1 VRSLV
6 QATVCL
12 LAVVVPAAPAWAG
25 RGVPKHKA
33 RAANVACPDA
43 GMPPAPG
50 AGARYD
56 AAARCLINMA
66 RAAAGLRALRSEPR
80 LGVAA
85 DVCANDMVN
94 RSYFD
99 HVSPDGSTPRMR
111 VRATGYR
118 GRTGGFRTAET
129 IGWGSGEMATPA
141 AIVSGWLHSS
151 EHRAILLSP
160 LYREIGIGLAIGAPG
175 TGQVGA
181 TVAADFGTRR

>member
-1 VRSLV
+1 MRSLV
-6 QATVCL
+6 QAVVCL
-12 LAVVVPAAPAWAG
+12 LAVVVPAAPAWAA

-50 AGARYD
+50 AGSRYD
-56 AAARCLINMA
+56 AATRCLINMA
-66 RAAAGLRALRSEPR
+66 RAASGLRTLRSNPR
-80 LGVAA
+80 LAA
-85 DVCANDMVN
+85 AASACANDMVA
-94 RSYFD
+94 RGYFD
-99 HVSPDGSTPRMR
+99 HVSPEGSTPRMR

-118 GRTGGFRTAET
+118 GRAGRFRTAET

-141 AIVSGWLHSS
+141 AMVSEWLRSP

-160 LYREIGIGLAIGAPG
+160 LYREVGIGLAIGAPG
-175 TGQVGA
+175 TGEVGA